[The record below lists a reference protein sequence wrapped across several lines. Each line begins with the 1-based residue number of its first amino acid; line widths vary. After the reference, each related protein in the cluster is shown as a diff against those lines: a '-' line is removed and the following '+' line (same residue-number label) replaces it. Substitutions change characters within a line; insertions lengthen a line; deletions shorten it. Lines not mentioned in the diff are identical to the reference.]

1 MENATVCDDGSFG
14 PAINGGC
21 RGNFDFTLLFEQSFL
36 SITPSSL
43 FLLLSAARLSL
54 LLSRR
59 RRQVSGTRFQ
69 LAKLAA
75 VACYGAVQAALL
87 VLWARTGVY
96 GTRTSLAAAVLSFVD
111 VFALA
116 TLSWVEHGYSPRP
129 SALIN
134 IYLLLS
140 VLFDAVQARTL
151 WLKNSGT
158 ALPVLFTTS
167 LAVKIGLLVLE
178 SLEKDRFLSPL
189 WRHRSPEDKSGV
201 FSRGF
206 LLWLRR
212 ILVQGR
218 KRILYPQDLYALA
231 SGLET
236 RRLSG
241 VFWTAWSARSAGA
254 SSRSIALALVQTLK
268 WSLLAPVAPR
278 LAQGAFT
285 ICQPL
290 LLREFLRYLQGED
303 SFAGSTGYGFIGA
316 YGLVYCGLAIST
328 CVYWRLTYKC
338 LVKMRGCLVAAIYRK
353 TTDVDPARYDMTAPV
368 ALMSTDME
376 RILQGCKD
384 FHEIWAN
391 ALQVAI
397 SVWLLY
403 RDLGIACVAP
413 AVVAVLASFG
423 SLLMSSY
430 ADNAQRK
437 WMEATQARVGATVK
451 AIAAIKIARLLG
463 LSGSIDAMLRGLR
476 AAELHAARYFR
487 YIEVLTATLS
497 FAPLL
502 LSPVFTF
509 MIFVIQGRGN
519 GANLDTTK
527 IFTSLSLLQL
537 MTQPLVWLF
546 QAIPL
551 FVASLGCLGRIGK
564 YLDAQPKTEN
574 RILGLDGYGDAIAI
588 RNGEF
593 GWTSASPVLRD
604 VNVDIP
610 ASRLTM
616 VVGPVAS
623 GKSSFSKAIIGE
635 LPFCKGQVRLRVP
648 RPEIAY
654 CDQNPFLVNGTLQQ
668 NIVGFSDFES
678 GWYDTVVRAVDLT
691 KDISSLSEGND
702 TRIGSK
708 GVILSGG
715 QRQRVAIARAIYART
730 PLVVFDDVLS
740 GLDAVTKEH
749 VFEHVFGPRGLLR
762 KGGCTVVLSTHDV
775 DLLPEADHVIALGK
789 DGRVADS
796 GTFGHLSQASE
807 YIKSLAVRERQA
819 ADLHGAQ
826 EASDV
831 SAGLPLGTEATG
843 AEAPEDM
850 TRRLGD
856 ASIYKYLYNHIGLW
870 RFWAAANATG
880 QSRDGY
886 YMGVYA
892 AFQSLALV
900 FLALFAGHTLTSMA
914 VRVGAS
920 LHQVLLRTVMAAP
933 VSFFSSVD
941 VGITTNRFSQDVIL
955 IDGDLPMA
963 LLETVSAGLVALA
976 QSVLIAIAAPYVA
989 IAYPFLAVMLYG
1001 VQSFYLRTSRQLRFL
1016 DLEAKSPLYTHFL
1029 ETLQG
1034 LATIRSFG
1042 WSGESNELNHE
1053 LVDASQRPLY
1063 LLYMVQRWLQLVL
1076 ELLIAAT
1083 AVILIA
1089 VAVKLQSTSAGFIG
1103 VALVNL
1109 MSISQELKMIVIHW
1123 TNLETSLSALAR
1135 TKSFEE
1141 KTPSENKA
1149 GESNTPQPP
1158 WPQTGHL
1165 RLDSISARY
1174 DMSEKGGFALRDVS
1188 IDIPGGQKV
1197 AICGRSGSGKSSL
1210 VMALARMI
1218 DLTCGSITV
1227 DGVDLSTVP
1236 RSVVRSALN
1245 IIPQEPYF
1253 FHRTLAQNLDSS
1265 GSASAAAMRSALEKV
1280 QLWDVVESAGGLDS
1294 ELDVETLSQGQRQL
1308 LALARAVL
1316 RPGRIVV
1323 LDEAT
1328 SNSSVDKHVAE
1339 VMQRIIREEF
1349 KGRTVIAV
1357 AHQLSTIIDL
1367 DHIMVMDAGQL
1378 VESASPAELLSR
1390 DSIFKRLCDMQGVRI
1405 H

>member
-1 MENATVCDDGSFG
+1 MGAMQNATACDDASFG
-14 PAINGGC
+14 PTINGC
-21 RGNFDFTLLFEQSFL
+21 RGNFDFTLLFEQSFF

-43 FLLLSAARLSL
+43 FLLLSAARLSI

-59 RRQVSGTRFQ
+59 TRQVSGTRFQ
-69 LAKLAA
+69 LGKLAA
-75 VACYGAVQAALL
+75 IACYGAVQAALL
-87 VLWARTGVY
+87 VFWARTGVY
-96 GTRTSLAAAVLSFVD
+96 GSRTSLAAAVLSFVD

-116 TLSWVEHGYSPRP
+116 ALSWYEHGYSPRP
-129 SALIN
+129 STLIN
-134 IYLLLS
+134 IHLLLS

-151 WLKNSGT
+151 WLKDSGN
-158 ALPVLFTTS
+158 ALPALFTAS
-167 LAVKIGLLVLE
+167 LGIKIGLFALE
-178 SLEKDRFLSPL
+178 SLEKDSFLPPR
-189 WRHRSPEDKSGV
+189 WRDRSPEDKSGV
-201 FSRGF
+201 FSRGL

-236 RRLSG
+236 RRLSEAFG
-241 VFWTAWSARSAGA
+241 EAWSARSG
-254 SSRSIALALVQTLK
+254 STPSRSIALALVRTLK

-278 LAQGAFT
+278 LAQAAFT

-290 LLREFLRYLQGED
+290 LLREFLRHLQGED
-303 SFAGSTGYGFIGA
+303 SYPGGTGYGFIGA

-353 TTDVDPARYDMTAPV
+353 TTDIDPARYDMTAPV

-391 ALQVAI
+391 TLQVAI

-413 AVVAVLASFG
+413 AVVAVLASLG
-423 SLLMSSY
+423 SFLMSSY
-430 ADNAQRK
+430 ADNAQRN

-451 AIAAIKIARLLG
+451 AIAAIKVVRLLG
-463 LSGSIDAMLRGLR
+463 LSDSIHAMLRGLR

-487 YIEVLTATLS
+487 HIEVLTATLS

-509 MIFVIQGRGN
+509 MVFVIQGRGRE
-519 GANLDTTK
+519 ANLDTTK

-551 FVASLGCLGRIGK
+551 LVASLGCLGRIGR
-564 YLDAQPKTEN
+564 YLDAQPRTGN
-574 RILGLDGYGDAIAI
+574 RLLGRDRGNWGPSSTGASATQEMQEEHQGMKSDAVTI

-593 GWTSASPVLRD
+593 GWTSDSPVLRD

-623 GKSSFSKAIIGE
+623 GKSTFSKAILGE
-635 LPFCKGQVRLRVP
+635 LPFCKGQVRLNIP

-654 CDQNPFLVNGTLQQ
+654 CDQNPFLMNGTLQQ
-668 NIVGFSDFES
+668 NILGFSDFDS
-678 GWYDTVVRAVDLT
+678 GWYEKVVRAVDLT
-691 KDISSLSEGND
+691 KDISMLSEGND

-708 GVILSGG
+708 GVMLSGG
-715 QRQRVAIARAIYART
+715 QRQRVAIARAVYART
-730 PLVVFDDVLS
+730 WLAVFDDVLS

-775 DLLPEADHVIALGK
+775 DLLPEADHIIALGK
-789 DGRVADS
+789 DGRVAES
-796 GTFGHLSQASE
+796 GSFGHLRQASE
-807 YIKSLAVRERQA
+807 YIKSLAVGERQT
-819 ADLHGAQ
+819 ADPHGAQ
-826 EASDV
+826 DV
-831 SAGLPLGTEATG
+831 NQGPADLPLEAEAAG
-843 AEAPEDM
+843 VEAPEDM

-870 RFWAAANATG
+870 RVLLFAGFQCGWAVFSTVGPVWLKFWAAANATG
-880 QSRDGY
+880 QSRDGF

-892 AFQSLALV
+892 AFQSLALL

-914 VRVGAS
+914 VRAGSS
-920 LHQVLLRTVMAAP
+920 LHEVLLRTVMAAP
-933 VSFFSSVD
+933 VSFLGSVD
-941 VGITTNRFSQDVIL
+941 VGVTATRFSQDVIL

-976 QSVLIAIAAPYVA
+976 QSVLIAAAAPYVA

-1042 WSGESNELNHE
+1042 WSDENNELNHE

-1076 ELLIAAT
+1076 ELLIAVT

-1109 MSISQELKMIVIHW
+1109 MSISQELKMVVMHW
-1123 TNLETSLSALAR
+1123 TSLETSLSALAR

-1149 GESNTPQPP
+1149 GESSTPPAP
-1158 WPQTGHL
+1158 WPRTGHL
-1165 RLDSISARY
+1165 RLDSISARHE
-1174 DMSEKGGFALRDVS
+1174 MSEKGGFALRDVS
-1188 IDIPGGQKV
+1188 VDIPGGQRV

-1210 VMALARMI
+1210 VMALGRMI
-1218 DLTCGSITV
+1218 DLTCGSMTV

-1245 IIPQEPYF
+1245 IMPQEPYF
-1253 FHRTLAQNLDSS
+1253 FHQTLALNLDLS
-1265 GSASAAAMRSALEKV
+1265 GSASGAAMRSALVKV
-1280 QLWDVVESAGGLDS
+1280 QLWDVVESAGGLDG

-1308 LALARAVL
+1308 LALARAIL

-1328 SNSSVDKHVAE
+1328 S
-1339 VMQRIIREEF
+1339 R
-1349 KGRTVIAV
+1349 
-1357 AHQLSTIIDL
+1357 
-1367 DHIMVMDAGQL
+1367 
-1378 VESASPAELLSR
+1378 
-1390 DSIFKRLCDMQGVRI
+1390 
-1405 H
+1405 